1 MNEKLKKIGKRFLV
15 NLIMTLVLILI
26 SAIPIIFLV
35 IAGDMYLDDVF
46 NFLENIET
54 LSDYGIAISFIYSGL
69 LIAYAICC
77 FSIRKI
83 RTGWTVFLSIISILE
98 AIGVIILTIINL

>member
-1 MNEKLKKIGKRFLV
+1 MNEKLKKIGNRFLV
-15 NLIMTLVLILI
+15 NLIMTFVLILI
-26 SAIPIIFLV
+26 SAIPIIFLA
-35 IAGDMYLDDVF
+35 IAGDMYLDDMF

-54 LSDYGIAISFIYSGL
+54 LADYGVAVSFVYGGL

-98 AIGVIILTIINL
+98 AIGVIVLTIINL

>member
-1 MNEKLKKIGKRFLV
+1 MNEKLKKFVNRLMV

-26 SAIPIIFLV
+26 TAIPIIFLV

-54 LSDYGIAISFIYSGL
+54 LADYGVAVSFIYGGL
-69 LIAYAICC
+69 LLAYAICC
-77 FSIRKI
+77 FSVRKI

-98 AIGVIILTIINL
+98 AVGVIVLTIINL